1 MRRFLFVVLPLA
13 LALPASAQTQTHR
26 RTVLDYFKML
36 PSGWFSASGQ
46 PRMQQLREGFN
57 PEIPT
62 SRRSFVDLKND
73 FLRFNA
79 DAIGLM
85 DVAVF
90 RFEGRD
96 TVAVLSDYEG
106 TTLSFWRPQNG
117 HLVEVTKQFPFSL
130 RGTVTYVLP
139 RRGTTIRVL
148 KGGWPN
154 QPTRTILARFEWR
167 GGRFV
172 RA

>member
-1 MRRFLFVVLPLA
+1 MRRFILVPALLVV
-13 LALPASAQTQTHR
+13 ALPASAQTHR

-36 PSGWFSASGQ
+36 PSGWFSESGQ
-46 PRMQQLREGFN
+46 PRMKQLREGFN
-57 PEIPT
+57 SEIPA
-62 SRRSFVDLKND
+62 SRRSVVDLKND

-90 RFEGRD
+90 RFQGRD

-117 HLVEVTKQFPFSL
+117 HLVEVTKQVFPF
-130 RGTVTYVLP
+130 RFQETVTHVLP
-139 RRGTTIRVL
+139 RRGTTIQILR
-148 KGGWPN
+148 GGWPS
-154 QPTRTILARFEWR
+154 QSQTILARFLWR
-167 GGRFV
+167 GGRFM
-172 RA
+172 RS